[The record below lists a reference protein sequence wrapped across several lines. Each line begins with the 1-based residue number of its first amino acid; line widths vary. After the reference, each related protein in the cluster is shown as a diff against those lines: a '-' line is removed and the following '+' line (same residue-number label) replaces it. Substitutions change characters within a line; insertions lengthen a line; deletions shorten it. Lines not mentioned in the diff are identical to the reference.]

1 MLSELKTSKQK
12 EQNSEVGDFHGA
24 TKQEVQKRWNAR
36 LRTKRSTENTFA
48 NKQIVKIWYVVTL
61 TIAHWQSAWRNDW
74 NSKRIKNRERWIY
87 SSHVNEYGKPLDFWR
102 KLHICN
108 TYSIYF
114 LFWATMRKASDI
126 WRVLMCQRNFWQS
139 WPCLVLLL
147 LQRIVEDKTWLED
160 IVSFASGPRWAPL
173 WADALFAKLAA
184 RWFRGHTTYHHVAL
198 TKTNTQTKRCHI
210 SHIFSS
216 HPIVNPNSNPINSK
230 VLSRMHF

>member
-1 MLSELKTSKQK
+1 M
-12 EQNSEVGDFHGA
+12 
-24 TKQEVQKRWNAR
+24 
-36 LRTKRSTENTFA
+36 
-48 NKQIVKIWYVVTL
+48 
-61 TIAHWQSAWRNDW
+61 
-74 NSKRIKNRERWIY
+74 IY
-87 SSHVNEYGKPLDFWR
+87 SSHVNEYGRPLDFWITY
-102 KLHICN
+102 ICN
-108 TYSIYF
+108 AYSIYF
-114 LFWATMRKASDI
+114 LFWATMKKTSDI

-216 HPIVNPNSNPINSK
+216 HPIVNPTSNPINSK
-230 VLSRMHF
+230 RAHTNCRNRNLDQQVLSRMHF